1 MYEANGSTI
10 RDSTK
15 SEVSSVSTWL
25 LSFEL
30 IKQADQN
37 HSTIATVTAINLNA
51 YVNNVAVS

>member
-1 MYEANGSTI
+1 MYESNGSNI

-30 IKQADQN
+30 IKQADKN